1 MWQRL
6 HPHPRRK
13 PLEGMCARGEA
24 MTLTCPEQTL
34 INDPAQASQKGA
46 LWREGTGR
54 AGAGGLA
61 VSSFMLG
68 AELPP
73 RVQSPVT
80 GAGVPAFVSPDEGV
94 ARTGHAFLFL
104 A

>member
-6 HPHPRRK
+6 HPPHASEGPRGHVR
-13 PLEGMCARGEA
+13 RGEA
-24 MTLTCPEQTL
+24 VTLTCPEQTL
-34 INDPAQASQKGA
+34 INDPARASQKGA

-80 GAGVPAFVSPDEGV
+80 GAGVPAFVPPDEGV